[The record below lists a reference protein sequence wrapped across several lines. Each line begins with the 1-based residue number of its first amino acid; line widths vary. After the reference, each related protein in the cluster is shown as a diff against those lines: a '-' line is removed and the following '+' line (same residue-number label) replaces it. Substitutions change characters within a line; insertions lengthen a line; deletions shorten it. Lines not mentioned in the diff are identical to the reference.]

1 MVPVLGTLLLLM
13 GGSKAWINRTIL
25 SNKIAVW
32 FGLIS
37 FPLYLWHW
45 PLLSFVRIVESE
57 VPSLNIRIV
66 AVVLSILL
74 AWLTYKLIERPIRFG
89 KHGSLTVAT
98 LSGLA
103 IVIGVTGF
111 VVNKTDFS
119 QSHTY
124 EKLAIKRK
132 GFEHAFGYSL
142 AWYRGKGD
150 WLFLGNASDNTVA
163 KLKLAVVPANSEI
176 EATKEIFSEI
186 ATTAAKFNTK
196 VVLIV
201 SPNKASIYSEYL
213 PDELVPSPKKYSS
226 FFTDKLRDVPNLTIY
241 NPTDDFLRLKET
253 EGILYGMTNTHWNN
267 KGAFLAYLG
276 FSKLLGL
283 PVPEVEF
290 QRGST
295 ARGDLVDIAKFKDF
309 PLHAED
315 NWDVIWK
322 NLPVLVEKEIP
333 DEQKTSFGS
342 PAIVTN
348 QNPLS
353 NMTIWVVGDSFTN
366 SLKQYFNA
374 TFKEVRYVGHWSEKL
389 KGLAADLAN
398 ADKKPDMII
407 VVKVERTF

>member
-1 MVPVLGTLLLLM
+1 M
-13 GGSKAWINRTIL
+13 
-25 SNKIAVW
+25 
-32 FGLIS
+32 
-37 FPLYLWHW
+37 
-45 PLLSFVRIVESE
+45 
-57 VPSLNIRIV
+57 
-66 AVVLSILL
+66 
-74 AWLTYKLIERPIRFG
+74 
-89 KHGSLTVAT
+89 
-98 LSGLA
+98 
-103 IVIGVTGF
+103 
-111 VVNKTDFS
+111 
-119 QSHTY
+119 
-124 EKLAIKRK
+124 
-132 GFEHAFGYSL
+132 
-142 AWYRGKGD
+142 
-150 WLFLGNASDNTVA
+150 
-163 KLKLAVVPANSEI
+163 
-176 EATKEIFSEI
+176 
-186 ATTAAKFNTK
+186 TT
-196 VVLIV
+196 
-201 SPNKASIYSEYL
+201 
-213 PDELVPSPKKYSS
+213 
-226 FFTDKLRDVPNLTIY
+226 
-241 NPTDDFLRLKET
+241 
-253 EGILYGMTNTHWNN
+253 THWNN